1 MSNTELDRLMQRLA
15 DHPGVEQLVLLGAD
29 GLTIEQTPRDAPGA
43 ETVAARAP
51 GLAAAAAALGRAVGA
66 GDFATAA
73 LEFGNGVAIIAQLPE
88 ELLLAAVLRPEVGFA
103 TFLREVRRERD
114 RLVELL

>member
-1 MSNTELDRLMQRLA
+1 MSNSELDRVMRRLA

-43 ETVAARAP
+43 ETVAARVP
-51 GLAAAAAALGRAVGA
+51 GLAAAAAALGRAVGS
-66 GDFATAA
+66 GDFTTAV
-73 LEFGNGVAIIAQLPE
+73 LEFGSGVAIIAQLPE
-88 ELLLAAVLRPEVGFA
+88 DLLLAAVLRSGVGFA
-103 TFLREVRRERD
+103 PFLKEVRRERD